1 MSEQT
6 ASIRILHVD
15 DEPGF
20 ADLVATY
27 LQREDDR
34 FEIELASN
42 ASDGLDRLD
51 DAEFDCIVSDH
62 DMPGQNGIEFLETVR
77 DDHPDLPFILFTG
90 KGSEEV
96 ASEAISAGVTDYLQK
111 GSGTHQYTV
120 LANRIRNVVEKWHT
134 EQEAERIRTRL
145 EAITE
150 NSNDAILTID
160 AGSTIRFV
168 NRAAEELF
176 GYEQDTLVGE
186 PLTTLIPPRHR
197 DTHREAIEQYLET
210 GERTIDW
217 KAVEFHGQHRDGH
230 EIPLS
235 VSFNE
240 FEEDDEIR
248 FVGVLR
254 DISDRVRME
263 EDLRER
269 ERRFRQMAENLQE
282 IVWMTD
288 PEKEELIYVND
299 AYEEI
304 WGRSA
309 ETLYEDP
316 RAFIDAVHPEDRD
329 RIEDA
334 LEAQATGAYE
344 EEYRIIRP
352 DGEIRWVNDRTVP
365 IENDAG
371 EVYRIVGITSD
382 VTERKEREQEHDR
395 LLDLL
400 DHTERIADVGGWE
413 IDPETEDVFWSDHLF
428 EMLGWDADEEPPLD
442 GALDVYL
449 EEDRARVENAV
460 QEAIAAGDAFDVQA
474 RFRRRDGDVR
484 RFRIRGEPTL
494 DDGDVVTLRGAVQD
508 ITEQKRREQELRD
521 EEQFVQ
527 SIYNALPDPLYA
539 FDTDGSPIR
548 WNVRLEE
555 VTGYTSD
562 ETREM
567 HVTDFVPA
575 DEVEEVARKFQ
586 QVLEDETPV
595 TFESAIRTKKGERI
609 PYEFTGGP
617 LKDADGELIGVTG
630 IGRDIQERKE
640 RERELQ
646 ERNERL
652 NEFASIVSHDL
663 QTPLNVVEGRI
674 ELAREECDSEHLDQ
688 ADTALDRMTRI
699 LEDVL
704 WLAREGR
711 DIGSTEPVALQSA
724 VESAW
729 NLVSECANDAELRYA
744 DDEGGLPTIQA
755 DTDRLSQLLE
765 NLLGNAVEH
774 GGDNVT
780 ITVGELD
787 DGFYVE
793 DDGPGVPAEKREKLF
808 EVGYSTNEGGTG
820 FGMSIVKRVADAHGW
835 DIRVTDSSEGGARF
849 EISGVEF
856 N

>member
-1 MSEQT
+1 MSEQP
-6 ASIRILHVD
+6 SPIRILHVD

-34 FEIELASN
+34 FEVELAAN
-42 ASDGLDRLD
+42 AGDGLDRLA

-62 DMPGQNGIEFLETVR
+62 DMPGQNGIEFLEAVR

-111 GSGTHQYTV
+111 GGGTHQYTV

-134 EQEAERIRTRL
+134 EREAERIRTRL
-145 EAITE
+145 EAITA

-160 AGSTIRFV
+160 AEGTIQFV
-168 NRAAEELF
+168 NRAAEEMF
-176 GYEQDTLVGE
+176 GYERDSLVGE
-186 PLTTLIPPRHR
+186 PLTTLVPPRHR
-197 DTHREAIEQYLET
+197 EAHLDAMERYLET

-217 KAVEFHGQHRDGH
+217 KAVEFPGRHRDGH

-240 FEEDDEIR
+240 FEEDDERR

-288 PEKEELIYVND
+288 PEKEELIYVNR

-309 ETLYEDP
+309 EGLYESP
-316 RAFIDAVHPEDRD
+316 RSFLDAVHPDDRD

-334 LEAQATGAYE
+334 LDAQATGTYE
-344 EEYRIIRP
+344 EEYRVRRP
-352 DGEIRWVNDRTVP
+352 DGEVRWVNDRAVP

-382 VTERKEREQEHDR
+382 ITDRKEREQEYDR

-400 DHTERIADVGGWE
+400 DHTEQIADVGGWE

-428 EMLGWDADEEPPLD
+428 EMLGWDDDEEPPL
-442 GALDVYL
+442 GEALDVYV
-449 EEDRARVENAV
+449 EDDRARVENAV
-460 QEAIAAGDAFDVQA
+460 RDAIEAGDSVDVEA
-474 RFRRRDGDVR
+474 RFQRRDGGVR

-494 DDGDVVTLRGAVQD
+494 DGGEVVALRGAVQD
-508 ITEQKRREQELRD
+508 ITEQKHREQELRD
-521 EEQFVQ
+521 EQQFVQ

-539 FDTDGSPIR
+539 FDTNGDPIR

-555 VTGYTSD
+555 ITGYTGDDIRGMS
-562 ETREM
+562 
-567 HVTDFVPA
+567 VTDFVPA
-575 DEVEEVARKFQ
+575 DEAETVAEKFQ
-586 QVLEDETPV
+586 RVLEDEASV
-595 TFESAIRTKKGERI
+595 TFESAIRTRDGERL

-617 LKDADGELIGVTG
+617 LKDANGELVGVTG
-630 IGRDIQERKE
+630 IGRDIQARKE

-663 QTPLNVVEGRI
+663 QTPLNVVEGRV

-688 ADTALDRMTRI
+688 IDTALDRMTRI

-711 DIGSTEPVALQSA
+711 DIGSTEPVALRSA

-729 NLVSECANDAELRYA
+729 NLVSESADGAELRYA
-744 DDEGGLPTIQA
+744 DDEGGLRTIRA
-755 DTDRLSQLLE
+755 DSDRLSQLLE

-774 GGDNVT
+774 GGDDVT
-780 ITVGELD
+780 ITVGGLD

-793 DDGPGVPAEKREKLF
+793 DDGPGIPTEKRERLF
-808 EVGYSTNEGGTG
+808 EMGYSTSEGGTG
-820 FGMSIVKRVADAHGW
+820 FGMSIVKQVADAHGW
-835 DIRVTDSSEGGARF
+835 DVRVTDGSESGARF
-849 EISGVEF
+849 EITGVEF
-856 N
+856 S